1 MVKVIDYLRTDSQ
14 AVKLDRE
21 EKSFQFKNRIRRQ
34 YNPNDINIAKLFLAI
49 REHRTDNPQLN
60 KISEIEGLLTQVEN
74 INDIDLNDG
83 GNTPLHVA
91 VSKNHQDIVEL
102 LLNVSGIDPNIK
114 NNQGK
119 TPLDIAKQQNKG
131 EIIRTLEEH
140 LKKFSDQV
148 KGLSAQEEEVHEKLR
163 KFVEDFVF
171 IYERSLSEYYKRLE
185 NQRGKQGKWADFVN
199 MIIYIG
205 KGGTEQGEAESKV
218 IPLIGINILRA
229 TISSIGSSYNRAELK
244 KLIDQ
249 LYIFKKDPIKV
260 REELVK
266 SGIEIF
272 QSFESQFIQV
282 TAEGSWRR
290 AMTKLAEDAVNRVV
304 DYYRKNTEK
313 ELCASSITEGII
325 FGKSKRYKQTYT
337 GVPHIK
343 LGHTL
348 ESKNSWNTAE
358 IFDKAGLVTIKSDGR
373 ADKYYRRIDGKSD
386 TSKYGYRL
394 LLKWELENKIK
405 KFMKEY
411 SEENPP
417 REEYR
422 YVLKSDGKTNE
433 EWEDELLNE
442 INKQDPKLVEERLLS
457 KFKGEMEQE
466 AEKNFNELEDYIGKN
481 FNELSGY
488 IESNQNEI
496 KGVFDELMSQYQE
509 ASRQRHKIADSIVEG
524 RKESEKSFEKIDK
537 KLDKIY
543 DAVVARE
550 QVRKPI
556 WFNVKKPVI
565 LFAGRR
571 EELID
576 LHNKIQLNSEKVT
589 VISQITSI
597 SGLGGIGKTEL
608 ARQYV
613 QEYSKDCY
621 DNVIW
626 INAESEIALVESFTR
641 LAKDKLKIDTKDA
654 NGKEKDIRS
663 IVEEVYNFFSNSK
676 SLFIFDDAEKSNYLN
691 KFLPIHD
698 SLPGGNGPYILITS
712 RNREWERGI
721 EVINLNEL
729 KSEEAIEFVKKGLII
744 EDESQN
750 EKIKALVEK
759 LQHFPLAIQQ
769 VISYIEDQRV
779 TRKFDIDDY
788 LKEYEKKAK
797 DLLNYEGFRG
807 IDNNYAKTTFTAWK
821 ITTDKIASNEKYG
834 KLALR
839 ILDVMS
845 YLAPD
850 NISREFFLDLTGNN
864 EEELRSAVRLLIKYS
879 MVNGEQEQGVLSIHK
894 LVQEV
899 TKIALE
905 EEGKSEEVMKETFE
919 LLRASFPY
927 GSDKLEDYL
936 KKRELLPHLEAFLS
950 RIDSWLKKNPQDK
963 EKIEKDYL
971 ENLLTWM
978 SDGYF
983 NLGNPKREKE
993 LLERVLPILEKHYGE
1008 DHFEVFKRLVNLS
1021 NSYLV
1026 LGDYQR
1032 AKDLLERALKIEK
1045 QDYEEERF
1053 QLVRTL
1059 VNLSI
1064 SYRALDDYQ
1073 TAKELL
1079 ERAFPILENH
1089 YREDHSSLAQVLIN
1103 LSIAYGSLGDYER
1116 AKKSIERVF
1125 SILGDNYEEEHF
1137 ESAKM
1142 LVNLSIAC
1150 RGFGDYQT
1158 AKELLERALPIL
1170 ENYYGEDHFQ
1180 VAIAKTN
1187 QGITYIALD
1196 DYGRAE
1202 ELLERALP
1210 ILEKHYGENHV
1221 EVAKILVNLSTI
1233 YRYFDN
1239 YQGAKELLERALPI
1253 LEKHYGEEHFEI
1265 GMILESLGTD
1275 YIALGDNQ
1283 EAKEVLERAL
1293 SILEKY
1299 HERDHVEVSK
1309 ILVNLSIAY
1318 RGLGDTQGVKK
1329 LLERALPIL
1338 EKHYGENHFE
1348 VAITLEDLAIADG
1361 ALGNVQRAK
1370 DLLERASAIYQ
1381 RSKVEECLPS
1391 TSSLR
1396 NRREAKI
1403 GKCELSWEDVD
1414 EFNTEKDEKRD
1425 FSKIKIDSKKFI
1437 DYIKDIP
1444 EEKRSQLIE
1453 LADKVQVK
1461 GRFSNLVNRLTS
1473 NQKVMNHLNRVK
1485 KISSITMHGMIAKNI
1500 LADFLNR
1507 DYQGVAINVGFIA
1520 GGQGFAKV
1528 AEVASRK
1535 GLNLLSE
1542 EKVLLGRSLRVASPF
1557 LARGTSAFIIYDL
1570 VNQVKAFKN
1579 GTEGALVGVVGDS
1592 IYLGVDAAEIGIE
1605 VAEGFEVLEGVSSI
1619 TGPIGA
1625 GVGTAVF
1632 IYTDIYMAVKRVDK
1646 TDEIIHLTRGEKF
1659 IEGLRVFIGMQP
1671 EQYIEELMEE
1681 KQLYNQLVKQGFEYL
1696 KEYSDIQSYVFPTG
1710 KSVVNSCRTV
1720 PHQVRQCGGAGFGEL
1735 CMRRINVTLYTEEC
1749 KVKFK
1754 IDLDSKVLLDGKGTD
1769 IKWSR
1774 ARPNNPS
1781 GGKLFCFSQ
1790 GNDEPAPNYGS
1801 YLCENA
1807 IGLSNNKIEGYN
1819 LINLGEGE
1827 DYARGFKDSPNVF
1840 VVNDGS
1846 KEYYGGNK
1854 NDIFVLQGDL
1864 IEGSLYGEDGIDTL
1878 DLTGFAQEAVSVNV
1892 YLNTNI
1898 GTIVY
1903 NRYGYSGFQINS
1915 VERVLGRKAKADH
1928 IFSACETKFLD
1939 GNGGKEDQLDYL
1951 EIKDNNCVYDIQ
1963 VIVRNYTE
1971 VNNLALKGNFNYIV
1985 PFQKGSAS
1993 VKLLANFENNHRF
2006 IFDYLLAD
2014 IQSIDIKDHNS
2025 IKFDF
2030 SSKVAN
2036 SNFSISISYNIMNNI
2051 IYQLKDSAEIKVGK
2065 ERNLYAIQ
2073 NTNKTIDEI
2082 IESYPAI
2089 ANKLNMTIA
2098 VQDGD
2103 ESILVGYGK
2112 CEVIYNN
2119 PIYNSHLI
2127 GNGGKNIYVI
2137 TIASGEQ
2144 RYEHNIFSM
2153 PQINIYNPDQA
2164 SSIDTLDLRNVIKII
2179 QDDLKIHINLPRI
2192 FQDGNDLLV
2201 RLEAEMGQSFLL
2213 EVLTVRLKDGLD
2225 WYENLHIISDSAPM
2239 KISSEL
2245 ELKPLPLIFEKDKEI
2260 IVVTG
2265 QDVEKDAELI
2275 TPRKGGN
2282 NTFVRSNGHDLIIT
2296 NAFDSTITKDDFC
2309 SITLSKFYKTPKMKT
2324 LSIKFTDKEIVL
2336 KDYEKEISTARD
2348 VNVVKKEYKDQ
2359 VYDDVFTE
2367 VMLSDQPHRH
2377 RQHIRNRRMVS
2388 SSAKPSSWINH
2399 LFGWVKSSVS
2409 GLLDSRAALPETSA
2423 NYSNTS
2429 GTSQFSSEVC
2439 ISNNFGLGFFLLQSF
2454 LDKKY
2459 PLPKFCSA
2467 THEEVLADTLN
2478 IMEEFKKTLKKTAKQ
2493 SGVSVKGFD
2502 FFKVYSDIAGHVRNE
2517 RYSKIPSTLYS
2528 AAEEAYP
2535 ENEKFLSILKGN
2547 IEKMFDKQQIVNGG
2561 YQPNDIADNKPRSY
2575 FNNTT
2580 VDKKLQTP
2588 VMDYPSQ

>member
-1 MVKVIDYLRTDSQ
+1 MLRTQHRVSNL
-14 AVKLDRE
+14 KKEINSEIIDRLKE
-21 EKSFQFKNRIRRQ
+21 QLNKQQNSKSFQFKNRIRRQ
-34 YNPNDINIAKLFLAI
+34 YNPDDTNIAKLFLAI

-60 KISEIEGLLTQVEN
+60 KISEIEGLLTQVQN

-140 LKKFSDQV
+140 LKKSSDQV
-148 KGLSAQEEEVHEKLR
+148 KRLSAQEEEVHEKLR
-163 KFVEDFVF
+163 KFVEGFVF
-171 IYERSLSEYYKRLE
+171 IYERSLSEYYERLE

-282 TAEGSWRR
+282 TAEGSWQR
-290 AMTKLAEDAVNRVV
+290 AMTKLAEDAVSRVV

-325 FGKSKRYKQTYT
+325 FGESKRYKQTYT

-348 ESKNSWNTAE
+348 ESKNSNSWSTAE
-358 IFDKAGLVTIKSDGR
+358 LFDKAGLVTIKSDGS

-394 LLKWELENKIK
+394 LFKWELESKIK
-405 KFMKEY
+405 KFAREY
-411 SEENPP
+411 IEENPS

-422 YVLKSDGKTNE
+422 YILKLDEGK
-433 EWEDELLNE
+433 WKDELLDE
-442 INKQDPKLVEERLLS
+442 LNKQDPKLVEERLLR

-543 DAVVARE
+543 DAVVAGQKVRE
-550 QVRKPI
+550 PI

-576 LHNKIQLNSEKVT
+576 LHNKIQRSSEKVT

-641 LAKDKLKIDTKDA
+641 LAKNKLRIDIKDE
-654 NGKEKDIRS
+654 NGKEKDIKAL
-663 IVEEVYNFFSNSK
+663 IEEVYEFFSNSK

-729 KSEEAIEFVKKGLII
+729 KSEEAIEFVKKGFSI

-750 EKIKALVEK
+750 EKIKVLVEK

-769 VISYIEDQRV
+769 AISYIEDQRV
-779 TRKFDIDDY
+779 TREFSIDDY
-788 LKEYEKKAK
+788 LEEYEEKTK

-807 IDNNYAKTTFTAWK
+807 IDNNYAKTTFTTWK

-834 KLALR
+834 NLALR
-839 ILDVMS
+839 ILDVIS

-1089 YREDHSSLAQVLIN
+1089 YREDRSSLAQVLIN

-1170 ENYYGEDHFQ
+1170 ENYYEEDHFQ

-1210 ILEKHYGENHV
+1210 ILENHYGENHI

-1233 YRYFDN
+1233 YRYFDD

-1348 VAITLEDLAIADG
+1348 VAIALEDLAIADG
-1361 ALGNVQRAK
+1361 ALGHVQRAK

-1391 TSSLR
+1391 TSSVR

-1403 GKCELSWEDVD
+1403 GECKLSWEDVN

-1461 GRFSNLVNRLTS
+1461 GRFSNLVNKLTS

-1500 LADFLNR
+1500 LADFLTG

-1520 GGQGFAKV
+1520 GDQGFAKV

-1542 EKVLLGRSLRVASPF
+1542 KKVLLGRSLRVASPF

-1570 VNQVKAFKN
+1570 VNQVKALKN

-1646 TDEIIHLTRGEKF
+1646 IDEIIHLTRGEKF
-1659 IEGLRVFIGMQP
+1659 IEGLRAFIVMRP
-1671 EQYIEELMEE
+1671 EQYVEKLMEE

-1720 PHQVRQCGGAGFGEL
+1720 PHQVRQCGGAGWL
-1735 CMRRINVTLYTEEC
+1735 CCIATYER
-1749 KVKFK
+1749 
-1754 IDLDSKVLLDGKGTD
+1754 
-1769 IKWSR
+1769 
-1774 ARPNNPS
+1774 
-1781 GGKLFCFSQ
+1781 
-1790 GNDEPAPNYGS
+1790 
-1801 YLCENA
+1801 
-1807 IGLSNNKIEGYN
+1807 
-1819 LINLGEGE
+1819 
-1827 DYARGFKDSPNVF
+1827 
-1840 VVNDGS
+1840 
-1846 KEYYGGNK
+1846 
-1854 NDIFVLQGDL
+1854 
-1864 IEGSLYGEDGIDTL
+1864 
-1878 DLTGFAQEAVSVNV
+1878 LT
-1892 YLNTNI
+1892 
-1898 GTIVY
+1898 
-1903 NRYGYSGFQINS
+1903 
-1915 VERVLGRKAKADH
+1915 
-1928 IFSACETKFLD
+1928 
-1939 GNGGKEDQLDYL
+1939 
-1951 EIKDNNCVYDIQ
+1951 IQ
-1963 VIVRNYTE
+1963 
-1971 VNNLALKGNFNYIV
+1971 
-1985 PFQKGSAS
+1985 
-1993 VKLLANFENNHRF
+1993 
-2006 IFDYLLAD
+2006 
-2014 IQSIDIKDHNS
+2014 
-2025 IKFDF
+2025 
-2030 SSKVAN
+2030 
-2036 SNFSISISYNIMNNI
+2036 
-2051 IYQLKDSAEIKVGK
+2051 
-2065 ERNLYAIQ
+2065 
-2073 NTNKTIDEI
+2073 
-2082 IESYPAI
+2082 
-2089 ANKLNMTIA
+2089 
-2098 VQDGD
+2098 
-2103 ESILVGYGK
+2103 
-2112 CEVIYNN
+2112 
-2119 PIYNSHLI
+2119 
-2127 GNGGKNIYVI
+2127 
-2137 TIASGEQ
+2137 
-2144 RYEHNIFSM
+2144 
-2153 PQINIYNPDQA
+2153 
-2164 SSIDTLDLRNVIKII
+2164 
-2179 QDDLKIHINLPRI
+2179 
-2192 FQDGNDLLV
+2192 
-2201 RLEAEMGQSFLL
+2201 
-2213 EVLTVRLKDGLD
+2213 
-2225 WYENLHIISDSAPM
+2225 
-2239 KISSEL
+2239 
-2245 ELKPLPLIFEKDKEI
+2245 
-2260 IVVTG
+2260 
-2265 QDVEKDAELI
+2265 
-2275 TPRKGGN
+2275 
-2282 NTFVRSNGHDLIIT
+2282 
-2296 NAFDSTITKDDFC
+2296 
-2309 SITLSKFYKTPKMKT
+2309 
-2324 LSIKFTDKEIVL
+2324 
-2336 KDYEKEISTARD
+2336 
-2348 VNVVKKEYKDQ
+2348 
-2359 VYDDVFTE
+2359 
-2367 VMLSDQPHRH
+2367 
-2377 RQHIRNRRMVS
+2377 
-2388 SSAKPSSWINH
+2388 
-2399 LFGWVKSSVS
+2399 
-2409 GLLDSRAALPETSA
+2409 
-2423 NYSNTS
+2423 
-2429 GTSQFSSEVC
+2429 
-2439 ISNNFGLGFFLLQSF
+2439 
-2454 LDKKY
+2454 
-2459 PLPKFCSA
+2459 A
-2467 THEEVLADTLN
+2467 T
-2478 IMEEFKKTLKKTAKQ
+2478 
-2493 SGVSVKGFD
+2493 
-2502 FFKVYSDIAGHVRNE
+2502 Y
-2517 RYSKIPSTLYS
+2517 
-2528 AAEEAYP
+2528 
-2535 ENEKFLSILKGN
+2535 
-2547 IEKMFDKQQIVNGG
+2547 
-2561 YQPNDIADNKPRSY
+2561 
-2575 FNNTT
+2575 
-2580 VDKKLQTP
+2580 
-2588 VMDYPSQ
+2588 

>member
-1 MVKVIDYLRTDSQ
+1 MLRTQNRVSNL
-14 AVKLDRE
+14 KKEINSEIIDRLKE
-21 EKSFQFKNRIRRQ
+21 QLNKQQNSKSFQFKNRIRRQ
-34 YNPNDINIAKLFLAI
+34 YNPNDINVAKLFLAI

-148 KGLSAQEEEVHEKLR
+148 KRLSAQEEEVHEKLR

-171 IYERSLSEYYKRLE
+171 IYERSLSEYYERLE

-282 TAEGSWRR
+282 TAEESWRR

-358 IFDKAGLVTIKSDGR
+358 LFDQAGLVTIKRDGS

-394 LLKWELENKIK
+394 LFKWELESKIK
-405 KFMKEY
+405 KFAREY
-411 SEENPP
+411 IEENPS

-422 YVLKSDGKTNE
+422 YILKLDEGK
-433 EWEDELLNE
+433 WKDELLDE
-442 INKQDPKLVEERLLS
+442 LNKQDPKLVEERLLS

-576 LHNKIQLNSEKVT
+576 LHNKIQRSSEKVT

-626 INAESEIALVESFTR
+626 INAESEIALIESFTR
-641 LAKDKLKIDTKDA
+641 LAKNKLRIDIKDE
-654 NGKEKDIRS
+654 NGKEKDIKAL
-663 IVEEVYNFFSNSK
+663 IEEVYEFFSNSK
-676 SLFIFDDAEKSNYLN
+676 SLFIFDDAEESNYLN

-698 SLPGGNGPYILITS
+698 SLPGSNRPYILITS
-712 RNREWERGI
+712 HNREWERGI

-729 KSEEAIEFVKKGLII
+729 KSEEAIEFVKKGFSI

-769 VISYIEDQRV
+769 AISYIEDQRV

-807 IDNNYAKTTFTAWK
+807 IDNNYAKTTFTTWK
-821 ITTDKIASNEKYG
+821 IITDKIASNEKHG
-834 KLALR
+834 NLALR
-839 ILDVMS
+839 ILDVIS

-1008 DHFEVFKRLVNLS
+1008 EH
-1021 NSYLV
+1021 
-1026 LGDYQR
+1026 
-1032 AKDLLERALKIEK
+1032 LK
-1045 QDYEEERF
+1045 
-1053 QLVRTL
+1053 VARTL

-1064 SYRALDDYQ
+1064 NYVALGDHQ
-1073 TAKELL
+1073 KAKRLI
-1079 ERAFPILENH
+1079 ERGLKIERKHHGENH
-1089 YREDHSSLAQVLIN
+1089 FGVAKVLVN
-1103 LSIAYGSLGDYER
+1103 LSVTYQALGDYE
-1116 AKKSIERVF
+1116 E
-1125 SILGDNYEEEHF
+1125 
-1137 ESAKM
+1137 
-1142 LVNLSIAC
+1142 
-1150 RGFGDYQT
+1150 

-1170 ENYYGEDHFQ
+1170 KKHYGEDHFE
-1180 VAIAKTN
+1180 VARALVSLNITYTALGDYEKAKELLERALPILKKHYGEDHFEVARALADLSNAYEALGDYEKAKDLLEKALPVLEHYYGAEHFKVGIMLEDLGMYYLMLGDYEKAKELLEKALSVLEKCYGSEHFEIAKTLVN
-1187 QGITYIALD
+1187 LSISYEVLGYYQKQK
-1196 DYGRAE
+1196 R
-1202 ELLERALP
+1202 LLERALP
-1210 ILEKHYGENHV
+1210 ILEKHYGENHC
-1221 EVAKILVNLSTI
+1221 
-1233 YRYFDN
+1233 
-1239 YQGAKELLERALPI
+1239 
-1253 LEKHYGEEHFEI
+1253 
-1265 GMILESLGTD
+1265 
-1275 YIALGDNQ
+1275 
-1283 EAKEVLERAL
+1283 
-1293 SILEKY
+1293 
-1299 HERDHVEVSK
+1299 
-1309 ILVNLSIAY
+1309 
-1318 RGLGDTQGVKK
+1318 
-1329 LLERALPIL
+1329 
-1338 EKHYGENHFE
+1338 E
-1348 VAITLEDLAIADG
+1348 VAIALEDLAIADG

-1370 DLLERASAIYQ
+1370 ELLERASAIYQ

-1391 TSSLR
+1391 TSSSR

-1632 IYTDIYMAVKRVDK
+1632 IYTDIYMVVKRVDK
-1646 TDEIIHLTRGEKF
+1646 IDEIIHLTRGEKF
-1659 IEGLRVFIGMQP
+1659 IEGLRAFIGMRP
-1671 EQYIEELMEE
+1671 EQYVEKLMEE
-1681 KQLYNQLVKQGFEYL
+1681 KQLYNQLVKQGLEYL
-1696 KEYSDIQSYVFPTG
+1696 KEYSDIQSYVFPTDR
-1710 KSVVNSCRTV
+1710 SVVGSCRKVLHTTSLGIR
-1720 PHQVRQCGGAGFGEL
+1720 HY
-1735 CMRRINVTLYTEEC
+1735 YTEEC
-1749 KVKFK
+1749 TTKFE
-1754 IDLDSKVLLDGKGTD
+1754 IDLDSKVLLDRKRTD

-1774 ARPNNPS
+1774 ARPNDPS
-1781 GGKLFCFSQ
+1781 GGKLFCLPR
-1790 GNDEPAPNYGS
+1790 GDGDPAPNYGS

-1807 IGLSNNKIEGYN
+1807 IGLSNNKTEGYT

-1827 DYARGFKDSPNVF
+1827 DYAKGFKDSSNIF

-1846 KEYYGGNK
+1846 KRYYGGNK

-1878 DLTGFAQEAVSVNV
+1878 DLNGFAQEAISVNV
-1892 YLNTNI
+1892 SLNTNI
-1898 GTIVY
+1898 STIVY
-1903 NRYGYSGFQINS
+1903 NHYGYYGFRINS
-1915 VERVLGRKAKADH
+1915 MEKVLGRKAKSDR
-1928 IFSACETKFLD
+1928 IFSACETKFID
-1939 GNGGKEDQLDYL
+1939 GNGGGEDQLDYVQI
-1951 EIKDNNCVYDIQ
+1951 ENNNCVYDIQ
-1963 VIVRNYTE
+1963 VIIRPYTE
-1971 VNNLALKGNFNYIV
+1971 IDNTALKGNFSYIL

-2036 SNFSISISYNIMNNI
+2036 SNFNIAILYNIMNNI

-2098 VQDGD
+2098 VQVGD
-2103 ESILVGYGK
+2103 EYILVGHGK
-2112 CEVIYNN
+2112 CEVLYNN
-2119 PIYNSHLI
+2119 PIHNSHLI
-2127 GNGGKNIYVI
+2127 GNGGENIYVI

-2201 RLEAEMGQSFLL
+2201 KLETEVKQSFSLEVPTV
-2213 EVLTVRLKDGLD
+2213 EVLTVRLKDGLN
-2225 WYENLHIISDSAPM
+2225 WYEKLHIISNSAPM
-2239 KISSEL
+2239 KISSKL

-2388 SSAKPSSWINH
+2388 SSAKPSSWINN
-2399 LFGWVKSSVS
+2399 LFGWVKSSVN
-2409 GLLDSRAALPETSA
+2409 GLLGSKSSTTSPISQVDA
-2423 NYSNTS
+2423 RMDIN
-2429 GTSQFSSEVC
+2429 GT
-2439 ISNNFGLGFFLLQSF
+2439 IMLLDVIIRKFTGKQYIPAVDQSI
-2454 LDKKY
+2454 
-2459 PLPKFCSA
+2459 PLLEA
-2467 THEEVLADTLN
+2467 RGYALN
-2478 IMEEFKKTLKKTAKQ
+2478 IANRFEKVFNKTAIKSGISVTNLNLDPVAVQ
-2493 SGVSVKGFD
+2493 SAIIGKIINGKFSE
-2502 FFKVYSDIAGHVRNE
+2502 IA
-2517 RYSKIPSTLYS
+2517 KTLYS
-2528 AAEEAYP
+2528 FAKEACP
-2535 ENEKFLSILKGN
+2535 EFKQTDKFLVHLRSQLEGEKGTVLLQQKV
-2547 IEKMFDKQQIVNGG
+2547 EKPYKDLSQEVSRKVELSKKPDTFLNGTSVVQG
-2561 YQPNDIADNKPRSY
+2561 ISRAIN
-2575 FNNTT
+2575 
-2580 VDKKLQTP
+2580 
-2588 VMDYPSQ
+2588 